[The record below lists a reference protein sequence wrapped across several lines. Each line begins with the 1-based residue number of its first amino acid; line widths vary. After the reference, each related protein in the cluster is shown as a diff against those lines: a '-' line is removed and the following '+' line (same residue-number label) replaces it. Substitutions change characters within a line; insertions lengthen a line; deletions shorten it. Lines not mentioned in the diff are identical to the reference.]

1 MTDITTL
8 KENFNSQIKT
18 TNEQIVE
25 LESQLEKAKEYKF
38 KLQGGLETL
47 ALLSPPEETSQET
60 TEE

>member
-8 KENFNSQIKT
+8 KENFTNQIKT

-25 LESQLEKAKEYKF
+25 LEEKLEKAKEYKL

-47 ALLSPPEETSQET
+47 ALLNPPEEA
-60 TEE
+60 TEESAAE

>member
-25 LESQLEKAKEYKF
+25 LEEKLEKAKEV
-38 KLQGGLETL
+38 
-47 ALLSPPEETSQET
+47 
-60 TEE
+60 